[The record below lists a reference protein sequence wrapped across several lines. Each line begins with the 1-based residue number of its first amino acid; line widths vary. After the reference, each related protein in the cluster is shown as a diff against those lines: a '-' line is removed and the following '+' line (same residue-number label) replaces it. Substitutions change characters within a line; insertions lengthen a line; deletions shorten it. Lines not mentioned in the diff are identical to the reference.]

1 MSPLSPSFP
10 TRVLIAAA
18 VPVRVATDVAVTSPV
33 VAALMVFK
41 SLAATEPV
49 SVIVTASS
57 PNPESPLEAYAVFI
71 SAAAPVMVVAETVI
85 VPAVAASRVLSV
97 DAVIE
102 VSVSV

>member
-33 VAALMVFK
+33 VAELMVLK

-57 PNPESPLEAYAVFI
+57 PNPESPLDAYAVFI

-85 VPAVAASRVLSV
+85 VPAVAASRVLRV

-102 VSVSV
+102 VSVRV

>member
-33 VAALMVFK
+33 VAALMVLK

-85 VPAVAASRVLSV
+85 VPAVAASRVLRV